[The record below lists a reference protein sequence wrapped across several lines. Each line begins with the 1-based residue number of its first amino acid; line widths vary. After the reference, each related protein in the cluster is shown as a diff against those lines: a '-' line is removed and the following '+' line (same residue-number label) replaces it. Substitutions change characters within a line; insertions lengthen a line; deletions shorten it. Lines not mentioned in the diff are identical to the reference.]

1 MKKSSWRAVL
11 IGAHLFAALVLGGC
25 GATLQPSDYAAEQ
38 PKLDLKSYFNGTVD
52 AWGMFQD
59 RSGKVI
65 KRFTVVM
72 DCQWQGDTGTLDE
85 HFTYSDGTKQRR
97 PSM

>member
-1 MKKSSWRAVL
+1 MNACHARETRWPDWLRCALLLPLMLAVS
-11 IGAHLFAALVLGGC
+11 VLAGC
-25 GATLQPSDYAAEQ
+25 GATMKPADYAAEK
-38 PKLDLKSYFNGTVD
+38 PVLDLKTYFNGTVD

-72 DCQWQGDTGTLDE
+72 HCHWDGDTGVLDE
-85 HFTYSDGTKQRR
+85 DFT
-97 PSM
+97 